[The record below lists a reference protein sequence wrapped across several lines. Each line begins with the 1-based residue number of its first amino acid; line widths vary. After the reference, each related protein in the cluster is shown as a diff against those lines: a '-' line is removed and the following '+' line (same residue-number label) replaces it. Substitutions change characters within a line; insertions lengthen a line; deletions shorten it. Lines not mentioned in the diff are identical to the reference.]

1 MLRKEESKWKIKNK
15 KKKLNFKKKFKDSL
29 NKTDFLKE

>member
-15 KKKLNFKKKFKDSL
+15 KKKLNSKKKFKGLL